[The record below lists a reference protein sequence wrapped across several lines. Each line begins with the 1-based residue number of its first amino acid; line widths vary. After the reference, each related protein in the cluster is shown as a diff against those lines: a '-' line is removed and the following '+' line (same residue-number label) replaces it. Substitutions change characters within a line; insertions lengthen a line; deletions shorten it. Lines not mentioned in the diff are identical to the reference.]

1 MLQYCGGL
9 SCLQARVS
17 VLWQL
22 QELLIQQLVPP
33 APPVIHLPPCIV
45 LDPTNQQDAVFAQQQ
60 QQRRRWQQCSLRNP
74 NGVQAFIRP
83 HLTWHAMATNKMLG
97 KNVCTEA
104 NTSGA
109 QTLIDKPI
117 TGRIFCKTWI
127 KYFAIAAAAK
137 HIVSAATE
145 VSVYKF
151 GIRILFK

>member
-60 QQRRRWQQCSLRNP
+60 QQQRRRWQQCSLRNP

-104 NTSGA
+104 DTSGA

-145 VSVYKF
+145 AGV
-151 GIRILFK
+151 